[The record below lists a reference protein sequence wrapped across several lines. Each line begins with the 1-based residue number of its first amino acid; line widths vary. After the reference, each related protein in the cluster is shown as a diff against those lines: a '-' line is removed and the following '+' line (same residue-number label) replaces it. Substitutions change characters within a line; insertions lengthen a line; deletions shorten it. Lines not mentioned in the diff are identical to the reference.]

1 LVVMEELD
9 FEEGMKRKLKEVK
22 MMVMLEVKIGVMEA
36 VLWC

>member
-1 LVVMEELD
+1 MEELD